1 MLPLLLAFAVA
12 ASPPACR
19 VERDARGRIQR
30 SSSAK
35 HAFRARHPC
44 PSTGATTGS
53 CTGYVIDHICPLA
66 CCGRDAPSNMQWQTT
81 AESKAKDRW
90 ERDCS
95 SCPR

>member
-1 MLPLLLAFAVA
+1 
-12 ASPPACR
+12 
-19 VERDARGRIQR
+19 
-30 SSSAK
+30 
-35 HAFRARHPC
+35 
-44 PSTGATTGS
+44 
-53 CTGYVIDHICPLA
+53 VIDHICPLA